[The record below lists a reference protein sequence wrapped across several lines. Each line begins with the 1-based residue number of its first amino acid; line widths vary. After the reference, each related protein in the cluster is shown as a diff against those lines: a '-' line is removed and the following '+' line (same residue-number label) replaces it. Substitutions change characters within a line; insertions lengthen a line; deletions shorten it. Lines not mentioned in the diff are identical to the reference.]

1 VKILLAVSRWPWP
14 PRRGDQMRAL
24 QVAGALAE
32 EHRVTLLAPEP
43 PAARDREPGGE
54 AAAAP
59 AGVPFR
65 LETYAVRRG
74 AAATGLLRAAVA
86 GRPLQSGLFHQPHL
100 AARLRELAPAADLAV
115 LQLVRLA
122 AHAGDLGATPFAV
135 DLVDSLALNFER
147 RARFD
152 LPWHRPLLALEA
164 RRLLAA
170 ETALL
175 RRAGGGW
182 LVSERDRAWLAARL
196 PPPVAARLTVVPL
209 QVRQRTSGAAG
220 GAGPSPRLVLTG
232 NLGYFPT
239 ADAAAW
245 WVRDV
250 WPVLRAARPELG
262 FILAGARPAPAV
274 RRAARAPGVELLDT
288 PRSLDPVLAAASV
301 AVAPLRAGSGV
312 PVKVLEAWA
321 AGVPVVASPW
331 AAAGAAARPGFEL
344 LVAATPGE
352 WRDSV
357 LRLLDDPAFAGRL
370 AAAGRAR
377 LAAGHS
383 AAALRTALRS
393 AVAVARVQPR
403 IRRGPNPISDH

>member
-43 PAARDREPGGE
+43 PAIAAEDPGGE

-59 AGVPFR
+59 PAGLPFR
-65 LETYAVRRG
+65 LETYAVRRR
-74 AAATGLLRAAVA
+74 AAASGLLRAAVA

-122 AHAGDLGATPFAV
+122 THAGDLGATPFVV

-175 RRAGGGW
+175 RRAAGGW

-196 PPPVAARLTVVPL
+196 PPPVAARLAVVPL
-209 QVRQRTSGAAG
+209 QVPQRVAGASGGPAA
-220 GAGPSPRLVLTG
+220 PPRLVLTG

-250 WPVLRAARPELG
+250 WPALRAARPELG
-262 FILAGARPAPAV
+262 LTLAGARPAPAV

-288 PRSLDPVLAAASV
+288 PRSLDPILAAASV
-301 AVAPLRAGSGV
+301 ALAPLRAGSGV

-321 AGVPVVASPW
+321 AGVPVVATPW

-344 LVAATPGE
+344 LVAGNPDE
-352 WRDSV
+352 WRESV
-357 LRLLDDPAFAGRL
+357 LRLLDDPALAGRL

-383 AAALRTALRS
+383 AAALRSVLRTAIADARGS
-393 AVAVARVQPR
+393 AP
-403 IRRGPNPISDH
+403 P